1 MTRTNVRIYRSTA
14 FQLHVVKL
22 DSLPTFNCY
31 SILRGLKARQ
41 RKITALPTYSI
52 DRTASAILLRVTH
65 TDLSRTHRANGSP
78 CSPPSLS
85 IAEAEPQLWVLQ
97 SMTDRTP
104 SPRRSALPSYSIRNQ
119 RARSK
124 PPQYLE
130 PHPKKLPNPPSN
142 SNMAFLTCLHKFLAS
157 TIQAELR
164 MIN

>member
-1 MTRTNVRIYRSTA
+1 VTRTNVRIYRSTA

-78 CSPPSLS
+78 CSPPGPS

-104 SPRRSALPSYSIRNQ
+104 SPRRSALTNISPPTASEINGLAQSLPIP
-119 RARSK
+119 RASS
-124 PPQYLE
+124 
-130 PHPKKLPNPPSN
+130 KKLPNPPSN
-142 SNMAFLTCLHKFLAS
+142 SNMAFLTCLHKILS
-157 TIQAELR
+157 SH
-164 MIN
+164 NPG